1 MLRAFL
7 LLFEISFVTFDMNK
21 PTKEEVA
28 EWYHSYIERVED
40 GTVSSILRQQE
51 LSFVPF
57 IMSIPEEKG
66 TYRYAD
72 GKWTVKEIISHLID
86 TERVFCY
93 RGLAISRGE
102 PNPIPG
108 FDQDIYVTNSK
119 ADQMSFQ
126 DLAAEFMAVRKAS
139 IAFYKQI
146 DEETSKLGGTV
157 SGGPMSV
164 RSTAYI
170 IAGHLI
176 HHKEI
181 LQERY
186 L

>member
-1 MLRAFL
+1 
-7 LLFEISFVTFDMNK
+7 MNK
-21 PTKEEVA
+21 PNTEEVA
-28 EWYHSYIERVED
+28 EWYHGYINRVED
-40 GTVSSILRQQE
+40 GTAMAELRQQE
-51 LSFVPF
+51 LSFMPF
-57 IMSIPEEKG
+57 ILSIPEEKG
-66 TYRYAD
+66 SYAYAE
-72 GKWTVKEIISHLID
+72 GKWSIKEIISHLID

-102 PNPIPG
+102 QNPIPG
-108 FDQDIYVTNSK
+108 FDQDVYVEHSK
-119 ADQMSFQ
+119 ANDMSFS

-146 DEETSKLGGTV
+146 DDDTSKLIGKV

-170 IAGHLI
+170 IAGHLM
-176 HHKEI
+176 HHKEV
-181 LQERY
+181 LEEKY

>member
-1 MLRAFL
+1 
-7 LLFEISFVTFDMNK
+7 MNK
-21 PTKEEVA
+21 PSREEIG
-28 EWYHSYIERVED
+28 EWYQGYIDRVDD
-40 GTVSSILRQQE
+40 GTALSVLRQQE
-51 LSFVPF
+51 LSFLPF

-66 TYRYAD
+66 TYRYAE
-72 GKWTVKEIISHLID
+72 GKWSIKEVISHLID

-93 RGLAISRGE
+93 RGLAVSRGE
-102 PNPIPG
+102 QNPIPG
-108 FDQDIYVTNSK
+108 FDQDEYVANSN
-119 ADQMSFQ
+119 ANNMSLQ
-126 DLAAEFMAVRKAS
+126 DLAAEFLAVRKAS

-146 DEETSKLGGTV
+146 DEPTSKLVGTV

-176 HHKEI
+176 HHKEV
-181 LQERY
+181 LQEKY